1 MSKHEVFVS
10 VSCRDVEADTAEQ
23 AGDVVENI
31 CREALLRWA
40 ADSSAAIDVTVEA
53 SQLQGLEVDEG
64 LKKP

>member
-10 VSCRDVEADTAEQ
+10 VSCNDVEADTAEQ
-23 AGDVVENI
+23 AGDVVENV

-40 ADSSAAIDVTVEA
+40 ADSAASIDVTVEA
-53 SQLQGLEVDEG
+53 VQLQSLEVDEG